1 VCGTRLEIEN
11 KIWRV
16 EKETEDDDGVRDG
29 WRTKYEE
36 SNDEEERIGCMV
48 VVVI

>member
-1 VCGTRLEIEN
+1 MEIEN

-36 SNDEEERIGCMV
+36 PDDEEERIGCMV